1 VQYGASDDEF
11 DENEDEDEDDD
22 EDLDD
27 DAIVVIDDGCG

>member
-1 VQYGASDDEF
+1 MQYGASDDEF